1 MSKRK
6 RNVISYEEAMR
17 DIEKFVHDENSEE
30 LSDLDELY
38 GDEYFDINVE
48 AELENNSES
57 DQENNSDN
65 DTEALVEPP
74 VARRKHRRKYLTY
87 QRNVNS
93 IEAALD
99 EGNYDL
105 FDLPLERVT
114 IKGKI
119 PDDSANKKNAK
130 KDISFT
136 NQLRNLVGRQS
147 EKDVIKNKPGVASC
161 AKDIDSPMETFE
173 FFLPF
178 EFMQKIVTI
187 TNIKIQKTIGEFS
200 TEIESNKYPHIKE
213 IDVVDLYAT
222 FGLMYFRGL
231 YNLNNHDLNILFSEK
246 HGPPPFGATMSRQR
260 FEFIIAHICFDD
272 PETRTDRWKH
282 DRFAAMRDIF
292 AECNRN
298 FARAIVKYQM
308 IT

>member
-6 RNVISYEEAMR
+6 RNVSYEEAMR
-17 DIEKFVHDENSEE
+17 DIEKFVHDGNSEE

-48 AELENNSES
+48 ADLENNSES

-65 DTEALVEPP
+65 DTEAFVEPP
-74 VARRKHRRKYLTY
+74 VARRKHRRKSLTF

-119 PDDSANKKNAK
+119 PDDSANKKNTK

-136 NQLRNLVGRQS
+136 TL
-147 EKDVIKNKPGVASC
+147 
-161 AKDIDSPMETFE
+161 
-173 FFLPF
+173 LP
-178 EFMQKIVTI
+178 
-187 TNIKIQKTIGEFS
+187 S
-200 TEIESNKYPHIKE
+200 
-213 IDVVDLYAT
+213 
-222 FGLMYFRGL
+222 
-231 YNLNNHDLNILFSEK
+231 
-246 HGPPPFGATMSRQR
+246 
-260 FEFIIAHICFDD
+260 
-272 PETRTDRWKH
+272 
-282 DRFAAMRDIF
+282 
-292 AECNRN
+292 N
-298 FARAIVKYQM
+298 FASP
-308 IT
+308 